1 MHRCEIYCTILHN
14 AIQSQAR
21 TPLNYIHDAEDAV
34 KMTLKMLKM
43 PLKMTLK
50 MLKMTLKMMMPL
62 ELLCIM

>member
-43 PLKMTLK
+43 LKMKMK

>member
-43 PLKMTLK
+43 LKMK
-50 MLKMTLKMMMPL
+50 MKMMKMTMPL